1 MSMLVQKLHVYKM
14 AKRLCLVDDLKM
26 LKITM
31 SNSSSR
37 NKLNPEINDH
47 YNILT
52 GECQK
57 DKLKTKDKA
66 YNNPSTL
73 RCFTT
78 DQSQGYIPDTYP
90 RRIQRRI
97 AEDDPKASEEEDDDE
112 EEEDHLALF
121 KSSVVPIDDPVP
133 SVEETKPFETNKES
147 SAAAATR
154 QPGFDV
160 THATDYRE
168 GTDHFGGVE
177 PKSDKFARDTHK
189 MYVWIDDTRMNEL
202 FREPLFNMLFKIERY
217 HLHTAMLLESE
228 ARHAQQTWSQAMDY
242 NKALH
247 AELLAYRAE
256 KMAPKRNTST
266 TPMTVVAIKALIT
279 QGVATALVE
288 HEANR
293 SRNRDDSHDSG
304 SGGRRQIDL
313 LSGWMFPEV
322 NLREEKYVGGQFLTE
337 IQCRTKVATIARKL
351 AMWPRD
357 CKSPAANVNAMLMLK
372 LMLMLHNQETLANQR
387 VITSFDVK
395 FRGITRGL
403 TEVKE
408 TRKQGNQARIKQE
421 HLKLILDLLK
431 KEELHAKFS
440 KCKFWIPKVQ
450 FLGDKEEAAFQL
462 LKQKLCSA
470 PILALPEGAENFIVY
485 CDASHKGLGAFL
497 MQNEKVIAYASR
509 QLKIHEKNY
518 TTHDLELGTVVFT
531 LKIWRHYLYGT
542 NCIVF
547 TNHKSLQHILDQKE
561 LNMRQCRWLECS
573 IKARKPEN
581 FEAEDVG
588 GMIRKEKLEPRAD
601 KTLSF
606 QKALGTRLV
615 WSMLTILLTDGNIRE
630 GTIQTLEDMLRACV
644 IDFGNGWDRHL
655 PIIEFSYNN
664 SYHTSIKA
672 APFEVLYG
680 HKCRSPIWLAEVR
693 DVQLTG
699 LDNIHETAE

>member
-1 MSMLVQKLHVYKM
+1 ML
-14 AKRLCLVDDLKM
+14 RLTTSRKKKVIDEAGDICCGRPYGDSILQLEILQED
-26 LKITM
+26 
-31 SNSSSR
+31 SS
-37 NKLNPEINDH
+37 KLNLSDH
-47 YNILT
+47 SRSRGFEVTLLDPYSAATQFGGVTDLY
-52 GECQK
+52 
-57 DKLKTKDKA
+57 LK
-66 YNNPSTL
+66 P
-73 RCFTT
+73 
-78 DQSQGYIPDTYP
+78 QGYIPDTYP

-266 TPMTVVAIKALIT
+266 TPMTVVAIKALIA

-408 TRKQGNQARIKQE
+408 TRKQGNQARIVCEEDIPKTAFRTHYGLYEFQVMPFGLTIAPTVFMDLMNRVFKPYLDKFVIVFIDDILIYSKRKQEHEE
-421 HLKLILDLLK
+421 HLKLILELLR
-431 KEELHAKFS
+431 KEELYAKFS
-440 KCKFWIPKVQ
+440 KCEFWIRKEK
-450 FLGDKEEAAFQL
+450 LG
-462 LKQKLCSA
+462 SA
-470 PILALPEGAENFIVY
+470 PILALPEGAEKFIVY
-485 CDASHKGLGAFL
+485 YDASHNGLGVVL
-497 MQNEKVIAYASR
+497 MQKENV
-509 QLKIHEKNY
+509 
-518 TTHDLELGTVVFT
+518 
-531 LKIWRHYLYGT
+531 
-542 NCIVF
+542 
-547 TNHKSLQHILDQKE
+547 QHILDQKE
-561 LNMRQCRWLECS
+561 LNMRQRCWLELLSDYDCKIRYNLGKANVVADALS
-573 IKARKPEN
+573 GKERIKPLRVRALVMTIGLDLPKQILNAQIEAMKPEN
-581 FEAEDVG
+581 LKNEDGG
-588 GMIRKEKLEPRAD
+588 GMIRKELPKEKLKP
-601 KTLSF
+601 LS
-606 QKALGTRLV
+606 
-615 WSMLTILLTDGNIRE
+615 DE
-630 GTIQTLEDMLRACV
+630 
-644 IDFGNGWDRHL
+644 
-655 PIIEFSYNN
+655 
-664 SYHTSIKA
+664 
-672 APFEVLYG
+672 LY
-680 HKCRSPIWLAEVR
+680 V
-693 DVQLTG
+693 
-699 LDNIHETAE
+699 